1 MKMLEH
7 RDFLL
12 SLVNALLDRG
22 SNSSLKRRGRG
33 SSSSEL
39 SVGSRRRIAMTNAA
53 SSLVDSRSCPCL
65 SHHPLVRVTSIPKV
79 MRRSDCVFVAS
90 QRGRLTMFVRV
101 VMLVYI
107 PNLSQGII
115 VCVQNKVVVEC
126 QVKPWRSST
135 D

>member
-1 MKMLEH
+1 
-7 RDFLL
+7 
-12 SLVNALLDRG
+12 
-22 SNSSLKRRGRG
+22 
-33 SSSSEL
+33 
-39 SVGSRRRIAMTNAA
+39 
-53 SSLVDSRSCPCL
+53 
-65 SHHPLVRVTSIPKV
+65 
-79 MRRSDCVFVAS
+79 
-90 QRGRLTMFVRV
+90 MFVRV